1 MNAILGLKSGW
12 YQWKAVAALPTHSK
26 PNSLLLIIY
35 LSFDEELL
43 ILYFYSRRYLFVINI
58 IEIICYY
65 LNSKGLILVRYYY
78 LYYKLYNLDIP
89 EVIDPDAGYVDQGYL
104 EESVQDEES
113 FVNKIRVNETSDEL
127 VGEEARLEDNVTC
140 FKLLE
145 VFHFKSRK

>member
-1 MNAILGLKSGW
+1 MISVKSCCGIAHTF
-12 YQWKAVAALPTHSK
+12 QTKQFAV
-26 PNSLLLIIY
+26 NY
-35 LSFDEELL
+35 LDSYDEELL

-89 EVIDPDAGYVDQGYL
+89 EVIDPDAGYVDQGDGYL
-104 EESVQDEES
+104 EESDQDEES
-113 FVNKIRVNETSDEL
+113 FVDEIRVKETSDEL

-145 VFHFKSRK
+145 FFHFKSRK

>member
-1 MNAILGLKSGW
+1 MISVKSCCGIAHTF
-12 YQWKAVAALPTHSK
+12 QTKQFVVD
-26 PNSLLLIIY
+26 Y
-35 LSFDEELL
+35 LVSFDEEIL

-89 EVIDPDAGYVDQGYL
+89 EVIDPDPDTGYVGQGYL
-104 EESVQDEES
+104 EESDQDEES
-113 FVNKIRVNETSDEL
+113 FVDEIRVKETNDEL

>member
-1 MNAILGLKSGW
+1 M
-12 YQWKAVAALPTHSK
+12 
-26 PNSLLLIIY
+26 
-35 LSFDEELL
+35 
-43 ILYFYSRRYLFVINI
+43 
-58 IEIICYY
+58 
-65 LNSKGLILVRYYY
+65 
-78 LYYKLYNLDIP
+78 YYKLYNLDIP

-113 FVNKIRVNETSDEL
+113 FVDEIRVKETSDEL

>member
-1 MNAILGLKSGW
+1 MISVKSCCGIAHTF
-12 YQWKAVAALPTHSK
+12 QTKQFVV
-26 PNSLLLIIY
+26 NY
-35 LSFDEELL
+35 LVSFDKELL

-89 EVIDPDAGYVDQGYL
+89 EVIDPDAGYVDQGDGYL
-104 EESVQDEES
+104 EESDQDEES
-113 FVNKIRVNETSDEL
+113 FVDEIRVKETSDEL

-140 FKLLE
+140 FKLLKF
-145 VFHFKSRK
+145 FHFKSRK

>member
-1 MNAILGLKSGW
+1 MISVKSCCGIAHTF
-12 YQWKAVAALPTHSK
+12 QTKQFVVNHLV
-26 PNSLLLIIY
+26 
-35 LSFDEELL
+35 SFDEELL
-43 ILYFYSRRYLFVINI
+43 ILYFYSRRYLFVLNI

-89 EVIDPDAGYVDQGYL
+89 EVIDPDAGYVDQGCL

-113 FVNKIRVNETSDEL
+113 FVDEIRVKETSDEL
-127 VGEEARLEDNVTC
+127 IGEEARLEDNVTC